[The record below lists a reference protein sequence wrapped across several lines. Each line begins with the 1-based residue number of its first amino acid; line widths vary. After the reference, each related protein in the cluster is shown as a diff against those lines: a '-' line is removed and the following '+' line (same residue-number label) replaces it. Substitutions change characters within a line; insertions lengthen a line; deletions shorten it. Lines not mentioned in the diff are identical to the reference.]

1 MLVTCHKCFCFYC
14 FDPDILGKYSCDK
27 CDKLLYWI
35 FVGDCRSKSVVGWGD
50 GGEWKSKHNM
60 LITLFIKRPT
70 HQFPIIGKRII
81 KWCQSCSNASAL
93 TGGGK
98 GGYLV
103 CLVHTV
109 NFTASIHCFRPSPWL
124 WHRSR
129 HGAAYKHGEA
139 KNESLSDGL
148 ASVDTSIC
156 VN

>member
-70 HQFPIIGKRII
+70 HQ
-81 KWCQSCSNASAL
+81 CQINASAL

-98 GGYLV
+98 GGFLV
-103 CLVHTV
+103 CSFAWAGRWMCHLKMAAWCSKI
-109 NFTASIHCFRPSPWL
+109 NFSPL
-124 WHRSR
+124 HPLLIFVLGSLTR
-129 HGAAYKHGEA
+129 HIFKEQS
-139 KNESLSDGL
+139 NENIKVLRARLSLHAWPCL
-148 ASVDTSIC
+148 FA
-156 VN
+156 